1 MLEQGWGTAASEQF
15 LPLVVL
21 ALEDDSWLV
30 RAQAALV
37 VGKSAQVLEDER
49 KKTERPLR

>member
-1 MLEQGWGTAASEQF
+1 LA
-15 LPLVVL
+15 VK

-37 VGKSAQVLEDER
+37 VGHAAQAQEQARMEELSNRDR
-49 KKTERPLR
+49 LRQRPQ